1 MGSNVLVK
9 LVDTREELT
18 GAAAVRRRV
27 FVEEQGVPLQEEY
40 DAYDAVA
47 VHAVALVDGQVIATG
62 RLFTDEGGEAHI
74 GRMAVDARWRR
85 GGIGGRILE
94 ALEEEARRQKIRR
107 IVLHAQTYVRQFYA
121 AHGYAA
127 EGPLFA
133 EAGIEHIAMEK
144 AL

>member
-9 LVDTREELT
+9 LVDTREELA

-74 GRMAVDARWRR
+74 GRMAVDEKWRR
-85 GGIGGRILE
+85 VGIGGRVLR
-94 ALEEEARRQKIRR
+94 ALEDEARRHNIQRA
-107 IVLHAQTYVRQFYA
+107 VLHAQTYVRQFYA
-121 AHGYAA
+121 VHGYTAK
-127 EGPLFA
+127 GPLFM